1 MAVFEI
7 IKYLSNHCS
16 NEKVHNTKV
25 VDLEKL
31 SKSGIQHIF
40 IWSQEEGEN
49 SKLQN
54 WVLELW
60 SNYEIAT
67 DRFFHLRLPAPRLR
81 RRPYAGAGHLAA
93 PRVAPPPKTAPA
105 PLVCVAPL
113 PAGDPPSSTRACA
126 SPSRQAAGHLWPPL
140 PGQLAPSSPSPD
152 SPSPSPWAY
161 KRQNS
166 SSFRAPE
173 PCPPS
178 TAPPWPASAGA
189 PWTTPIHPS
198 SAPTEPLNG
207 FLSEI

>member
-1 MAVFEI
+1 M
-7 IKYLSNHCS
+7 
-16 NEKVHNTKV
+16 
-25 VDLEKL
+25 
-31 SKSGIQHIF
+31 
-40 IWSQEEGEN
+40 
-49 SKLQN
+49 KLQN

-67 DRFFHLRLPAPRLR
+67 DRFFHLRLPAPRPR
-81 RRPYAGAGHLAA
+81 RRRTPAQTPPGH
-93 PRVAPPPKTAPA
+93 PRVAPPPKTASA

-113 PAGDPPSSTRACA
+113 AAGDPPSSTRACA

-189 PWTTPIHPS
+189 PWTTPSTIPRLQSRPRMDS
-198 SAPTEPLNG
+198 SQHADAPKPKRPFPTSPELAGAELP
-207 FLSEI
+207 

>member
-1 MAVFEI
+1 MTVFKI
-7 IKYLSNHCS
+7 IKLLSNHCS

-31 SKSGIQHIF
+31 SKSGIQHFF

-105 PLVCVAPL
+105 PLVLPQPTFSGAPEL
-113 PAGDPPSSTRACA
+113 ATPPFPLLRA
-126 SPSRQAAGHLWPPL
+126 PRGWPPCH
-140 PGQLAPSSPSPD
+140 APS
-152 SPSPSPWAY
+152 
-161 KRQNS
+161 
-166 SSFRAPE
+166 
-173 PCPPS
+173 PCPPLAS
-178 TAPPWPASAGA
+178 RPA
-189 PWTTPIHPS
+189 
-198 SAPTEPLNG
+198 
-207 FLSEI
+207 

>member
-1 MAVFEI
+1 MVFNTFSFEVQKREKIRNYRTGFWNFGLITKLPLAGSSTSVSLHLAYDGAV
-7 IKYLSNHCS
+7 
-16 NEKVHNTKV
+16 
-25 VDLEKL
+25 
-31 SKSGIQHIF
+31 
-40 IWSQEEGEN
+40 
-49 SKLQN
+49 
-54 WVLELW
+54 
-60 SNYEIAT
+60 
-67 DRFFHLRLPAPRLR
+67 R
-81 RRPYAGAGHLAA
+81 RRSHLAA

-166 SSFRAPE
+166 SSFCAPE

-207 FLSEI
+207 FLSEIRCSQAQ